1 MILKSLEITNLYHFY
16 SYKIAFDN
24 KTCSEP
30 FIITG
35 VNGTGKTTIFRI
47 LNSISTL
54 DLTYFLKIPFEQ
66 IKIYFDKN
74 TSLVITQKIVCS
86 DKTVNGDTEISK
98 NYKVSFELKDEN
110 RTLNEL
116 SFDEEEISKTGK
128 SIKFISFL
136 KNSVLPIDSIIERL
150 ANDKNQSQMLMILR
164 GFKVTFIEAQR
175 IAKRNENSET
185 PTSEFVID
193 NLANDLKKKLRNA
206 SHSYLQEANRIDSL
220 FIDRLLTSSANY
232 NCTKEEYEKKA
243 ESIRTKLKK
252 IRNFGFEGN
261 LKIHKYDSEKS
272 NILKIYLDGV
282 EEKIKAYDDILGK
295 LELFSELLDTKHFMH
310 KKLSFSQTAG
320 IKLTTDDGVVL
331 DLSSLSSGEQ
341 NEIIMLYYMIFVL
354 QDNSVL
360 LIDEPEISLH
370 VAWQVDYIKEIEKI
384 AQLKNVQVVIATH
397 SPQIIN
403 DNWNICYDLGQNNSN
418 EN

>member
-1 MILKSLEITNLYHFY
+1 M
-16 SYKIAFDN
+16 
-24 KTCSEP
+24 
-30 FIITG
+30 
-35 VNGTGKTTIFRI
+35 
-47 LNSISTL
+47 
-54 DLTYFLKIPFEQ
+54 KIPFEQ

-116 SFDEEEISKTGK
+116 SFDEEEIRQTRN
-128 SIKFISFL
+128 SIKITSFFKIS
-136 KNSVLPIDSIIERL
+136 VVPIDSIIERL

-164 GFKVTFIEAQR
+164 SFKVTFIEAQR
-175 IAKRNENSET
+175 IAKKNENPDN
-185 PTSEFVID
+185 PTSEFVIYD
-193 NLANDLKKKLRNA
+193 LANDLKEKLKNA
-206 SHSYLQEANRIDSL
+206 SHFYLQEANRIDSV
-220 FIDRLLTSSANY
+220 FIDRLLTSSDNSDF
-232 NCTKEEYEKKA
+232 TKEKYEEKA
-243 ESIRTKLKK
+243 ELIQKQLKK

-261 LKIHKYDSEKS
+261 LKIRKYDSGRS
-272 NILKIYLDGV
+272 NILKIYLDGI

-295 LELFSELLDTKHFMH
+295 LELFSELLDAKHFMH
-310 KKLSFSQTAG
+310 KKVSFSQTAG
-320 IKLTTDDGVVL
+320 IKLTTDDGIVL
-331 DLSSLSSGEQ
+331 DLSSLYSGEQ

-403 DNWNICYDLGQNNSN
+403 DNWNVCYDLGQNNSN